1 MTPLILADT
10 GPLVAL
16 FNRNDAHHGWAL
28 ARFQEFREPLHTS
41 EPILTE
47 SLHLLRRVPGGIG
60 KLLTL
65 WERDLLLIAISAE
78 REKPALL
85 TLMHRYADIPVS
97 FADAS
102 LIRLTELHPRCK
114 VWTLD
119 ADFHIYRRN
128 NRQTIP
134 LLTPV

>member
-1 MTPLILADT
+1 MLADT

-28 ARFQEFREPLHTS
+28 ARFHEFSEPLHTS
-41 EPILTE
+41 EAVLTE
-47 SLHLLRRVPGGIG
+47 SLHLLRRVPGGAG
-60 KLLTL
+60 KLLAL
-65 WERDLLLIAISAE
+65 WERGLLVVTFSAE

-85 TLMHRYADIPVS
+85 ALMQRYVDIPVS

-102 LIRLTELHPRCK
+102 LVRLSEIHSRCK

-119 ADFHIYRRN
+119 ADFRIYRRN
-128 NRQTIP
+128 GRQAIP
-134 LLTPV
+134 LLTPG